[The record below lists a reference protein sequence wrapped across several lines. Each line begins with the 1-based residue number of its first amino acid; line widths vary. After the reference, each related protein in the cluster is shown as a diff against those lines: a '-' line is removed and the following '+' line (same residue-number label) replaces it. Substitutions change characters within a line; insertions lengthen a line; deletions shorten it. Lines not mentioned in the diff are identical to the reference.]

1 VAWRGAAAPVLVRV
15 APARGSTLAETLAQT
30 MLMVQVTRA
39 SNKAPQVR
47 APAKKV
53 AVAMLDLW
61 SLLSGPSVVQLR
73 LAPNG
78 GEQMKQQGCEAEFIV
93 LEVRL
98 EQICEWRITME
109 SLACTVSLPPSAAA
123 AAIRAESEA
132 AFADTGIAEDP
143 ALAAH
148 RDAPPHCSTS
158 VHFEDSALDLSVCER
173 SGGVST
179 AVVAAR
185 VAPAVAADADATAPA
200 GSTTERGAA
209 KSSAIGATRGHEYSV
224 SWTEAELGDVEVRG
238 QCGFR
243 QLSGGALFVELVRL
257 LTLAGASESGGGDV
271 RAEQVSFFIYRYILR
286 ESCSQ
291 FDSLPLTYLTISSPC
306 RTIASFTSAP
316 QSTAFTSGGD
326 AAGGGGGAAAAAVGA
341 IHDEVAARARART
354 LSGGASPSWGT
365 GAAKKI
371 GCCWVTLEQLRP
383 ASTGEAALGHWAPGA
398 GTDQV
403 SVLLSTVTFYANH
416 AHNLTRSP

>member
-1 VAWRGAAAPVLVRV
+1 MGARHSSRRASSSAAPRPAYNEAAERSRDPASGATAFCLHVLRASAGGVRASKAETPAWMQRTTRFGCTIAVPGHFELVLPPTFAEGSRQRGTVAWRGAAAPVLVRV

-123 AAIRAESEA
+123 AALRAESEA
-132 AFADTGIAEDP
+132 AIADTGIAEDP

-243 QLSGGALFVELVRL
+243 QLSGGALFV
-257 LTLAGASESGGGDV
+257 
-271 RAEQVSFFIYRYILR
+271 
-286 ESCSQ
+286 
-291 FDSLPLTYLTISSPC
+291 
-306 RTIASFTSAP
+306 
-316 QSTAFTSGGD
+316 
-326 AAGGGGGAAAAAVGA
+326 
-341 IHDEVAARARART
+341 
-354 LSGGASPSWGT
+354 
-365 GAAKKI
+365 
-371 GCCWVTLEQLRP
+371 
-383 ASTGEAALGHWAPGA
+383 
-398 GTDQV
+398 
-403 SVLLSTVTFYANH
+403 
-416 AHNLTRSP
+416 